1 MTWSITVH
9 QATPSCA
16 AIRETAA
23 SRPPTCSNAHCRARS
38 VRHARGA
45 IAGCR
50 SVQVLTSHSGCGQH
64 QTRFHQHSTTGRPPS
79 GRSRTQVGRRSLARA
94 TAPQRGQ
101 PTRSAVVSTSN
112 SSSPPTS
119 AVATTTNPSNPSS
132 AASSRAVA
140 SPIAWGPFHGR
151 EHLVVI
157 TDREGPRPSHAQ
169 HQQAC
174 RPDAINPL
182 PGSVR
187 RTPMRSHRPSGACG
201 EPRSGP
207 NDRSREGPE
216 VSRKAGQNDRCGAH
230 LHPHCRKATAGD
242 HAALAADRDREVGW
256 SEGADQSHDTVL
268 GTHRRGRSGRGR
280 TLNRRER

>member
-23 SRPPTCSNAHCRARS
+23 SRSPTCSNAHCRARS

-79 GRSRTQVGRRSLARA
+79 GRSRTHVGRRSLARA
-94 TAPQRGQ
+94 TAPQPGQ

-157 TDREGPRPSHAQ
+157 TDREGPRPFTRSTSAGVSARR
-169 HQQAC
+169 HQPAP
-174 RPDAINPL
+174 RFSAKNPFTRVASTTRVRSRSMIAAR
-182 PGSVR
+182 GSPTMSAETSGSSETP
-187 RTPMRSHRPSGACG
+187 RTPS
-201 EPRSGP
+201 
-207 NDRSREGPE
+207 
-216 VSRKAGQNDRCGAH
+216 
-230 LHPHCRKATAGD
+230 
-242 HAALAADRDREVGW
+242 
-256 SEGADQSHDTVL
+256 
-268 GTHRRGRSGRGR
+268 
-280 TLNRRER
+280 